1 MTDPIQ
7 SANAEPW
14 AGSPSK
20 PSLPFHPV
28 DPAAAAQRS
37 TRAQAQAEARE
48 RRRACCYGHYWA
60 VVTVLFGVSAVAGLA
75 NGDAWGLFAL
85 LLAGG
90 TGWYS
95 RYLYRGGSFRFLI
108 IPIPWI

>member
-1 MTDPIQ
+1 MTDQIQ
-7 SANAEPW
+7 STGADPW
-14 AGSPSK
+14 AGSPSR
-20 PSLPFHPV
+20 PVRPLHPV
-28 DPAAAAQRS
+28 DPVVAQRQAAQAASR
-37 TRAQAQAEARE
+37 AEARE
-48 RRRACCYGHYWA
+48 RRRARWYGTYWA
-60 VVTVLFGVSAVAGLA
+60 VVTALFGLSAVVGLG

-85 LLAGG
+85 LLAGA

>member
-7 SANAEPW
+7 SAGTDPW
-14 AGSPSK
+14 AGSPSR
-20 PSLPFHPV
+20 PSLPLQPL
-28 DPAAAAQRS
+28 DPMTARL
-37 TRAQAQAEARE
+37 QAVQAEARAEARE
-48 RRRACCYGHYWA
+48 RRKARWYGHYWA
-60 VVTVLFGVSAVAGLA
+60 VVTALFGVSAIAGLG

-85 LLAGG
+85 LLAGA

>member
-1 MTDPIQ
+1 MTDPIP
-7 SANAEPW
+7 SASVEPW
-14 AGSPSK
+14 ADSPSK
-20 PSLPFHPV
+20 PSQPLQPL
-28 DPAAAAQRS
+28 DPAAAPRRAA
-37 TRAQAQAEARE
+37 RAQAQAEARD
-48 RRRACCYGHYWA
+48 RRRARWYGTYWA
-60 VVTVLFGVSAVAGLA
+60 VVTGLFGVSAVAGLA

-90 TGWYS
+90 AGWYS